1 MKTNFKII
9 SVNIDG
15 IRNAKI
21 ELQGICKD
29 KDKISVLVDGKER
42 KFEEKIILDKK
53 YVVNRIKKI
62 KSDDFNIYVC
72 LEKKDKIV
80 EVYYNNKFI
89 LKQNVSILSRVLF
102 RIKIRLRRGFNIFK
116 RLPKII
122 VKTIKLMWVR
132 HHFLIPPRMIKQYL
146 KSFSNNVESKNVDEL
161 FYNPLVDEDYR
172 KWLKEQ
178 EISKEHKKFS
188 YQPLISIVIP
198 VYNVSE
204 KLLRECLDSILNQ
217 SYDNFEI

>member
-122 VKTIKLMWVR
+122 VKTVKLMWVR
-132 HHFLIPPRMIKQYL
+132 HHFLIPP
-146 KSFSNNVESKNVDEL
+146 SL
-161 FYNPLVDEDYR
+161 F
-172 KWLKEQ
+172 
-178 EISKEHKKFS
+178 IH
-188 YQPLISIVIP
+188 III
-198 VYNVSE
+198 
-204 KLLRECLDSILNQ
+204 
-217 SYDNFEI
+217 